1 MSPSRFR
8 MRSAL
13 PLLCCLVALL
23 AVARPLA
30 AADDIERTAAQ
41 LRDRALAGET
51 IAYGFVSE
59 LTTRFGPRPAGSAAE
74 HAAADW
80 SAARLRA
87 LGFDRVEI
95 QRFPLVGWVRGEESV
110 EIVGAHP
117 QHLVAAALGGSPAT
131 PAGGIEGEVVLFDSL
146 DALRAAPAGALAGR
160 IALVSQRM
168 PRIAGA
174 YGALVPGRLF
184 APGEAADRGAIALL
198 LRSIGTGAARFAH
211 VGSTRYRDGR
221 VPLPSFALAGADADQ
236 IERLLA
242 LGEPVRVRLHSQAR
256 HVQTHSQNVVAELR
270 GRETPE
276 EVIVLAAHLDSWDAG
291 TGAIDDGA
299 GVAIVV
305 AAAEL
310 IARLPQRPRRSLR
323 VVLYGAE
330 EVAQPHTPETGGAA
344 YLERHATEV
353 RNHVLAMESD
363 FGAGAVQALS
373 LPPGVAESDFGR
385 ALSRVLTPMAIVP
398 SREPPGR
405 GGVDIAPLVEAGVPA
420 FVLRQDG
427 SGYFDLHHTADD
439 TLDKIDPANLDQN
452 VAAWA
457 ALMWLA
463 AETGADFRVLSA
475 ADAAE

>member
-1 MSPSRFR
+1 MTPHRPA
-8 MRSAL
+8 MRRAPPVL
-13 PLLCCLVALL
+13 GCLIALL
-23 AVARPLA
+23 AA
-30 AADDIERTAAQ
+30 AAPAPAADRAERTAAR
-41 LRDRALAGET
+41 LRDQALAGEA

-80 SAARLRA
+80 AAARLRA
-87 LGFDRVEI
+87 LGFDRVAIEP
-95 QRFPLVGWVRGEESV
+95 FPLVGWTRGEESA

-117 QHLVAAALGGSPAT
+117 QRLAAAALGGSPAT
-131 PAGGIEGEVVLFDSL
+131 PASGIEGEVVPFDSL
-146 DALRAAPAGALAGR
+146 EALRAAPVGSLEGR
-160 IALVSQRM
+160 IVLLNQRM
-168 PRIAGA
+168 PRVAGG

-184 APGEAADRGAIALL
+184 APGEAADRGAVALL
-198 LRSIGTGAARFAH
+198 LRSLGTGTARFAH

-242 LGEPVRVRLHSQAR
+242 LGETVRVRLHSQAA
-256 HVQTHSQNVVAELR
+256 HVDTHSQNVVAELH
-270 GRETPE
+270 GREAPD

-344 YLERHATEV
+344 YLARHAAEV
-353 RNHVLAMESD
+353 GDHVLAMESD

-373 LPPGVAESDFGR
+373 LPPGVAASDFGR
-385 ALSRVLTPMAIVP
+385 ALYRVLTPMAIVP

-427 SGYFDLHHTADD
+427 SRYFDFHHTADD
-439 TLDKIDPANLDQN
+439 TLDKIDRAELDQN

-457 ALMWLA
+457 ALAWLA
-463 AETGADFRVLSA
+463 AQTGADFRALSA
-475 ADAAE
+475 AEPAE